1 MGGPDVTAFDACQRV
16 MTDPVVNSRAIAR
29 TAAKTMIPGSVLG
42 VRMLIGVARTISLL
56 PTGLTRL
63 VAKLNDDG
71 IRPYDTMEVPDY

>member
-1 MGGPDVTAFDACQRV
+1 
-16 MTDPVVNSRAIAR
+16 
-29 TAAKTMIPGSVLG
+29 
-42 VRMLIGVARTISLL
+42 MLIGVARTISLL